1 MPFIRKYAIIV
12 FGSLL
17 IAIGT
22 DFYLVPFKVLDG
34 GVIGIALIMNY
45 LFHYKIGLVI
55 IICSIPIFYIA
66 WMRNRAF
73 FYNSISGMLISS
85 IFIELLV
92 PFQYYFLYYIELGP
106 LTSSMFGGFLLGTG
120 LGLML
125 RYEASTG
132 GTDLIAKLISNHT
145 VLNVGVIIFLIDGL
159 VIGIGGLLISWETF
173 FYSVISIASGGLAT
187 SICTLKGSRNL
198 QLK

>member
-1 MPFIRKYAIIV
+1 MLSYKKIAIIL

-45 LFHYKIGLVI
+45 LFGFKIGLVI
-55 IICSIPIFYIA
+55 IICSIPIFCIA
-66 WMRNRAF
+66 WVRNRTF

-85 IFIELLV
+85 VFIELLV
-92 PFQYYFLYYIELGP
+92 PLQYYFLYYIELGP

-120 LGLML
+120 LGIML
-125 RYEASTG
+125 RHESSTG
-132 GTDLIAKLISNHT
+132 GTDLIAKLLSKYT
-145 VLNVGVIIFLIDGL
+145 ALNVGIIIFLIDGL
-159 VIGIGGLLISWETF
+159 VIGMGGLLISWETF
-173 FYSVISIASGGLAT
+173 FYSVISIISGGIAT
-187 SICTLKGSRNL
+187 SICTLKS
-198 QLK
+198 